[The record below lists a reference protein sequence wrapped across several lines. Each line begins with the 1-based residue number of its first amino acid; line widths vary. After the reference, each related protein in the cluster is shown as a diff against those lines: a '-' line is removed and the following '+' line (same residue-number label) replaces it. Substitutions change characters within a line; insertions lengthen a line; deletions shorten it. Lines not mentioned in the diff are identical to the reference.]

1 MSVFIKRLLAF
12 IIDWNLTLLPFFL
25 IFSFLLYLTS
35 QQEKISLLVVLLCFL
50 LFILAGTVFV
60 IRDILFKGRSPGKR
74 IMGLY
79 IFDKD
84 SLQQPSPKKLFLRNI
99 FFLILFIDG
108 IILLITEN
116 TIGDHIANT
125 VVLDENSIEEYKIK
139 QLNNAFNPVSKKQQL
154 TKIIKILAVVFACFI
169 IFIGLIQVALSASK
183 KTEEYKIAYNYFIE
197 SETFN
202 ELNVDEAAI
211 RLNKYSN
218 HTHFHSGNDTFTQT
232 VTFGFLVNK
241 NSFEVTCHKENDI
254 WEVCEKCT
262 QFR

>member
-12 IIDWNLTLLPFFL
+12 IIDWNITLLPFFL

-35 QQEKISLLVVLLCFL
+35 QQEKIYLLVVLLCFL
-50 LFILAGTVFV
+50 LFLLAGTVFV

-99 FFLILFIDG
+99 FFFILFIDG
-108 IILLITEN
+108 IILLITGN

-125 VVLDENSIEEYKIK
+125 VVLEENSIEEYKTK
-139 QLNNAFNPVSKKQQL
+139 QIHNAFKPVSGKQQL
-154 TKIIKILAVVFACFI
+154 TRIIKILAVVFACFI

-197 SETFN
+197 SDAFN
-202 ELNVDEAAI
+202 ELNVDESAI

-218 HTHFHSGNDTFTQT
+218 YSHFHSESDTFTQT
-232 VTFGFLVNK
+232 VTFGFSVNK
-241 NSFEVTCHKENDI
+241 NYFEVSCHKENDI
-254 WEVCEKCT
+254 WKVCEKCT
-262 QFR
+262 PLR